1 MTPENYLCAGA
12 MHITAIG
19 DMLVTPLFRSKLGDP
34 SRIYIQRAV
43 ADYVIGFEE
52 VDLDP
57 ADRVLPMNDGRE
69 LAVGDRPLFGFYS
82 LEDGLFVGNR
92 LQMISH
98 LSGYIEALDGKP
110 SLRRVL
116 GKFLTNIVF
125 EARAGLEATGGGA
138 PHPLLEPLLAAA
150 PRVPATPRTRP
161 EIEPAGGSEPNKGSQ
176 ALPFVD
182 VVIGG
187 DAIEAMRSMRS
198 GSVDLVF
205 ADPPHGSASEMSDWK
220 LTGTDRLSAHSGDG
234 GAASYHDFTRAWLSE
249 ARRVLKDD
257 GSLWIM
263 GGYHNIF
270 RIGAVLQ
277 DLGLWILNDIVWR
290 KSNPMPNFRGTRFTN
305 SHETLIWATKSRE
318 SRYTFNY
325 RSMKTLNDELQM
337 GSEWTFP
344 TVGGTERLRGGQGRL
359 LATQKPEAL
368 LYRILL
374 ATTKPGDLVLDPFF
388 GTGTTGVAAKRLGR
402 HWIGIEADA
411 GLCEAASERIAAAEP
426 LDEIALAGMRAD
438 RPRPKVAFG
447 QLVEAGVV
455 QPGEV
460 LTDSK
465 RRFRATVLADGSL
478 LSGADKGSIHKLGA
492 TLQGVPT
499 CNGWTFWNVEKDGSL
514 MPLDTLRGR
523 YLLAHG

>member
-1 MTPENYLCAGA
+1 
-12 MHITAIG
+12 
-19 DMLVTPLFRSKLGDP
+19 MLVTPLFRSKLGDP
-34 SRIYIQRAV
+34 SRLYIQRAV
-43 ADYVIGFEE
+43 ADYVIAFEE

-57 ADRVLPMNDGRE
+57 ADRVLSMNDGRE

-82 LEDGLFVGNR
+82 LDDGLFVGNR

-98 LSGYIEALDGKP
+98 LSGYTEALDGKP
-110 SLRRVL
+110 LLRRVL
-116 GKFLTNIVF
+116 GRFLNDTVA
-125 EARAGLEATGGGA
+125 EARAGLETAGGGA
-138 PHPLLEPLLAAA
+138 PHPLLEPLLASM
-150 PRVPATPRTRP
+150 PRKPATPSTRH
-161 EIEPAGGSEPNKGSQ
+161 EIGPAGEREPNKGSR
-176 ALPFVD
+176 ALPSVD

-205 ADPPHGSASEMSDWK
+205 ADPPHGAASEMSDWK
-220 LTGTDRLSAHSGDG
+220 LIGTDRPSAHSGAG
-234 GAASYHDFTRAWLSE
+234 GAAATVSYHDFTRAWLTE

-344 TVGGTERLRGGQGRL
+344 TVGGTERLRGEQGRL

-426 LDEIALAGMRAD
+426 LDEIALAGMQAD

-478 LSGADKGSIHKLGA
+478 LSGGDRASIHKLGA
-492 TLQGVPT
+492 TLQGVPA